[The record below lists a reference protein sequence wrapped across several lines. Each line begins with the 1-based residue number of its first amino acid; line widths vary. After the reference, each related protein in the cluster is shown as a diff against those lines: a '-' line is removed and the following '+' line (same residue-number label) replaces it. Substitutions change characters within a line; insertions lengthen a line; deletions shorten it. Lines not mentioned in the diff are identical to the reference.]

1 MVALGEDGHGLG
13 VVSTHASESTSADF
27 FLAVVEEA
35 WVVDDGEDGIG
46 ANLSAFN
53 CNLGSTFESSL
64 ILSGYVLCD
73 RDGEEIALAIGVSDG
88 LHVHHLKELKL
99 VHEALERACP
109 SITDSLEVLD
119 LMSVNVEDGERSEL
133 GSLSCISITPHGLSD
148 NSDVVVAEDTLGAHV
163 VHNHRFAS
171 LDRKLTSV
179 DVHFRVLWRLIRV
192 RDTSEV
198 LDDAS
203 AGLSIKSLDITS
215 FANFKTGTDVT
226 LKELET
232 SFLMDLSNHVSACTV
247 G

>member
-13 VVSTHASESTSADF
+13 VVSTHASEGTSADF

-53 CNLGSTFESSL
+53 CNLGCTFESGL
-64 ILSGYVLCD
+64 ILSGHVLCNG
-73 RDGEEIALAIGVSDG
+73 DGEEIALAIGVSDG
-88 LHVHHLKELKL
+88 LHVHHLEELKL
-99 VHEALERACP
+99 VHEALKRACP

-119 LMSVNVEDGERSEL
+119 LMSVNVEDGKRGEL
-133 GSLSCISITPHGLSD
+133 GSLSLVSITPHGLSD
-148 NSDVVVAEDTLGAHV
+148 DSDVVVAEDTLGTHV
-163 VHNHRFAS
+163 VHNHGLAS

-203 AGLSIKSLDITS
+203 AGLSIESLDITS

-232 SFLMDLSNHVSACTV
+232 SVLMDLSGQVSACTV
-247 G
+247 W